1 MKPCQPH
8 FVFSYAHSICLGG
21 HYYLTNNMQTTL
33 QGLIHTFV
41 LHNFLTNTSHPTR
54 VLLRRLVLF
63 YHMGLIEKEIP
74 ASGMSFIFCSSFNL
88 NLMSILDP
96 AASHLPEI
104 HNIDGLMNLLSA
116 CVLVVLGNVLDFR
129 TYRAPTQEENQKAN
143 KNQQIL
149 IDHDFNTI
157 PVNERFAICYSRG
170 VALHLINWIRRFC
183 VITGPGGEVVQ
194 DLPSSFFVQIAQ
206 TLISYKKGANFS
218 QLDLKANCKLDMLTR
233 QMENIVKID
242 PHFSSLWSERHS
254 LPSDSLALAN
264 QNEYLVK
271 WQSDIQLEWS
281 DEGNIHSFTLY

>member
-149 IDHDFNTI
+149 IDHESMTSTLFLSMKDLLSVILGVLLYISLTGSDSF
-157 PVNERFAICYSRG
+157 VSLLVLEVKLFKIC
-170 VALHLINWIRRFC
+170 H
-183 VITGPGGEVVQ
+183 
-194 DLPSSFFVQIAQ
+194 LPSLS
-206 TLISYKKGANFS
+206 
-218 QLDLKANCKLDMLTR
+218 KLH
-233 QMENIVKID
+233 K
-242 PHFSSLWSERHS
+242 P
-254 LPSDSLALAN
+254 
-264 QNEYLVK
+264 
-271 WQSDIQLEWS
+271 
-281 DEGNIHSFTLY
+281 